1 MADIHIVREHALGLP
16 QARKLA
22 FRWAEVAEQKLE
34 MECTYAEGKTHD
46 VVSFKRP
53 GAHGELKVTKDH
65 FDLKAKLGL
74 LLGIFKG
81 RIEAEIVKNLDDLLQ
96 HDDALHAFEQG
107 LAHHEAKKAA
117 KHHPAKHHEA
127 KKPAAKKAV
136 AAAKKK

>member
-22 FRWAEVAEQKLE
+22 LRWAEVAEQKLE

-46 VVSFKRP
+46 VVGFKRP
-53 GAHGELKVTKDH
+53 GASGALKVTRNH
-65 FDLKAKLGL
+65 FELKAKLGL
-74 LLGIFKG
+74 LLGMFKG

-96 HDDALHAFEQG
+96 QEDALHAFEQG

-117 KHHPAKHHEA
+117 KHHPARHHEA
-127 KKPAAKKAV
+127 KQPAAKKAV
-136 AAAKKK
+136 AAKKVK